1 MVLVKLTNGFGNNL
15 FQYIAA
21 RRLADYHKKKLILIP
36 LYNNYYGLNDLTS
49 LGLKYHS
56 VVNNYKGNC
65 KIVNDDNYSE
75 FFKWRYRFRNL
86 ILEGYFEDYRF
97 YKGEFDDIKQWFP
110 NIKKRS
116 DDELVLHLRLGDRLF
131 YKETYDKN
139 LKPRVVPSCYIN
151 AIKSIPFKKLHIVT
165 DMPKWKE
172 INIDEFLSYK
182 FHIDIEKEKKV
193 PPEIS
198 VNYFNEIYN
207 ELNEFRPKVSGSLIS
222 KRPVVDDFSILRSFK
237 NIIFE
242 HSTTAWWAAV
252 LSDAKKVGVYG
263 PWRPFKGE
271 RNKNLSNVNLDGWFK
286 WE

>member
-1 MVLVKLTNGFGNNL
+1 MNFYHTNFISTL
-15 FQYIAA
+15 
-21 RRLADYHKKKLILIP
+21 KKK
-36 LYNNYYGLNDLTS
+36 
-49 LGLKYHS
+49 
-56 VVNNYKGNC
+56 
-65 KIVNDDNYSE
+65 
-75 FFKWRYRFRNL
+75 
-86 ILEGYFEDYRF
+86 
-97 YKGEFDDIKQWFP
+97 
-110 NIKKRS
+110 
-116 DDELVLHLRLGDRLF
+116 
-131 YKETYDKN
+131 
-139 LKPRVVPSCYIN
+139 
-151 AIKSIPFKKLHIVT
+151 
-165 DMPKWKE
+165 
-172 INIDEFLSYK
+172 
-182 FHIDIEKEKKV
+182 KKV